1 MSEEREIDRATLLA
15 SKILDDARR
24 DPDDDLALMC
34 RQFQRSRE
42 REAILRN
49 MLVTAVT
56 LIDGLL
62 EAMDMPDIPA
72 VQRGRAV
79 AARIRASLETRQ

>member
-1 MSEEREIDRATLLA
+1 MTERLCSPAKSWTTHGA
-15 SKILDDARR
+15 N
-24 DPDDDLALMC
+24 PDDDLALMC